1 VFARAIKLTGVL
13 FLACGIALGAF
24 LTYEFVWTNNESAQI
39 QKIERDAVLYKWS
52 TNTTSPFGE
61 TERIPPV
68 KGETIALMYIP
79 QLRNQVWGTPVL
91 EGVDA
96 QQLSGGIGHYPLT
109 ADPGQVGNFVTFG
122 HRTTHGQPYAHVELL
137 EVGDQ
142 VFVQTEKNWFIY
154 TLTMDGIVLPTDT
167 WVMRSKAL
175 ENARV
180 RKSPSNRIIT
190 LITCTP
196 RHSTKQR
203 WVWWGQLTEVRDA
216 GDSPL

>member
-1 VFARAIKLTGVL
+1 
-13 FLACGIALGAF
+13 
-24 LTYEFVWTNNESAQI
+24 
-39 QKIERDAVLYKWS
+39 
-52 TNTTSPFGE
+52 
-61 TERIPPV
+61 
-68 KGETIALMYIP
+68 
-79 QLRNQVWGTPVL
+79 
-91 EGVDA
+91 
-96 QQLSGGIGHYPLT
+96 
-109 ADPGQVGNFVTFG
+109 VGNFVTFG